1 MKSML
6 YRLLLSSLCLFNL
19 QIGFAAPIT
28 GNPADSVTLV
38 EYYDYECPHCR
49 RMEPVIDKLQAQ
61 YPNLKVVHRVTPLLT
76 PASRPV
82 ASFALASESQGKWQ
96 AVHQQLMASFA
107 APTLR
112 DAKMIATKLG
122 LNIQAIMSTMQSN
135 KVQQQIAQNIQLANT
150 HAVAGGIYLPI
161 LVFGQTNGQGQPIV
175 LTGEQPYALLSA
187 IVQQLGHDAHV
198 QLVKNKKRLSDN
210 RKIASTLS

>member
-1 MKSML
+1 MKSIL
-6 YRLLLSSLCLFNL
+6 YKLLLSILCLFNL

-28 GNPADSVTLV
+28 GNPTGNVTLI

-49 RMEPVIDKLQAQ
+49 RMEPVIDKLQEQ
-61 YPNLKVVHRVTPLLT
+61 YSNLKIMHRVTPLLT

-96 AVHQQLMASFA
+96 AVHQQLMTSFA

-112 DAKMIATKLG
+112 DAEIIAKNLS
-122 LNIQAIMSTMQSN
+122 LNIPKILGTMQSK
-135 KVQQQIAQNIQLANT
+135 KVQQQIAKNIQLANT
-150 HAVAGGIYLPI
+150 HAVDGGIYLPI
-161 LVFGQTNGQGQPIV
+161 LVFGQSNGEGQPIV

-198 QLVKNKKRLSDN
+198 QLVKNKKRSSDN
-210 RKIASTLS
+210 KKIVSTLS